1 LFYVGSRYY
10 DPETGRWLNS
20 DSQLNA
26 SQGVLGTNLFAY
38 CLNNR
43 VPRKGTEI
51 QPWQEWQ
58 H

>member
-1 LFYVGSRYY
+1 LQHRYY
-10 DPETGRWLNS
+10 NPDFGRFI
-20 DSQLNA
+20 SQDNPYYIE
-26 SQGVLGTNLFAY
+26 GTAPVNVNLYAY